1 MQLEDSRSG
10 EELQVEDSRG
20 EEDQLEVEPVV
31 CASQYIWTLAGEGMI
46 ILQ

>member
-10 EELQVEDSRG
+10 EELQVEDRRG

-31 CASQYIWTLAGEGMI
+31 CVLANISGLLLGKV
-46 ILQ
+46 